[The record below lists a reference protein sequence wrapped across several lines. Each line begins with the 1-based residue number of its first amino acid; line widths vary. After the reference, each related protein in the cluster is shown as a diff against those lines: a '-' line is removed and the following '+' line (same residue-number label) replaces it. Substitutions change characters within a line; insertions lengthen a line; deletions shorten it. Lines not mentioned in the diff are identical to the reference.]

1 MAPWQARCIQG
12 YIAVNLHTSI
22 RMVDLAGVLQFGLR
36 RFKRAF
42 KERFGCTPHQYV
54 IRMRVARAKNLM
66 MISNDSLGQIAV
78 ECGFVNQFHLSNV
91 FRKIIGER
99 PGRWRRFHAD
109 FKLAPCG

>member
-12 YIAVNLHTSI
+12 YIAANLRANIQTA
-22 RMVDLAGVLQFGLR
+22 DLASVVQFGLR

-42 KERFGCTPHQYV
+42 KEHFGCTPNQYV
-54 IRMRVARAKNLM
+54 IRMRVERAKNLM

-78 ECGFVNQFHLSNV
+78 ECGFVNQFHLNNV

-99 PGRWRRFHAD
+99 PGRWRRLHTD
-109 FKLAPCG
+109 FSSVS

>member
-12 YIAVNLHTSI
+12 YIAANLRANI
-22 RMVDLAGVLQFGLR
+22 QMADLAGVVQFGLR

-42 KERFGCTPHQYV
+42 KERFACTPNQYV
-54 IRMRVARAKNLM
+54 IRMRVERAKNLM

-91 FRKIIGER
+91 FRKITGER
-99 PGRWRRFHAD
+99 PGRWRRLHAD
-109 FKLAPCG
+109 FSSVP